1 MTEHL
6 PECPI
11 LKPCCDDEDFPE
23 HGFCG
28 NFVGRCLH
36 CMAECICDA
45 LRACEQRILKDT
57 VPGEWHEKRMAWVRK
72 DALDAAR
79 EAVESQ
85 WTEDPSWDGTN
96 WNNALTSA
104 LAAINTPREDN

>member
-11 LKPCCDDEDFPE
+11 LKPCCDDEEFPE

-45 LRACEQRILKDT
+45 LHACEQRVIAAAM
-57 VPGEWHEKRMAWVRK
+57 HRME
-72 DALDAAR
+72 ALWAL
-79 EAVESQ
+79 
-85 WTEDPSWDGTN
+85 DPSWDGTN

>member
-6 PECPI
+6 PECPVAAAR
-11 LKPCCDDEDFPE
+11 PGTFTS
-23 HGFCG
+23 
-28 NFVGRCLH
+28 
-36 CMAECICDA
+36 CICGR
-45 LRACEQRILKDT
+45 LRACEERVLKDT